1 MNPRWRALTARCSRY
16 ATITANSVVTFFR
29 FFVKDLFS
37 NGRRDWPMRIVIGLL
52 SAWSVWT
59 FLYWRQRAN
68 FEALASSLED
78 VPHLSV
84 SLNELR
90 NEMSRFQG
98 QVDVLN
104 AISATHGERLNE
116 LEQGEKGRK

>member
-1 MNPRWRALTARCSRY
+1 MNPRWQALTARFSRY
-16 ATITANSVVTFFR
+16 ATITVNSVVTFSR
-29 FFVKDLFS
+29 FFVRDLFS
-37 NGRRDWPMRIVIGLL
+37 NGRRDWPMRILIGLL

-78 VPHLSV
+78 VPHLSE
-84 SLNELR
+84 SLSELR

-116 LEQGEKGRK
+116 LEDDKKGRK